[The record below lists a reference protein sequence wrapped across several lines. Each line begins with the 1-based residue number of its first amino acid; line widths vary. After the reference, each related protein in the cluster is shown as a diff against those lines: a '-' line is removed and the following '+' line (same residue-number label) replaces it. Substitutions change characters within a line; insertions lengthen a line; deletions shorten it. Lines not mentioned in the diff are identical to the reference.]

1 MSDFDQNQ
9 RNSAL
14 DQNGLQGA
22 IARFQQ
28 LPKNAQ
34 MGIIGL
40 FAVLFLILLS
50 RGGGDSAP
58 PPAVV
63 EREALVTQVDDRP
76 VPQGDGNGPFAPIQA
91 NSEQLRRGFVT
102 QQTVALQNLRDDL
115 REEAQRQRTEFEQRT
130 REMQNVQQR
139 LEQTLNTLNEQMR
152 LMEEANARQ
161 REEISRLAE
170 EARRQGLRAGAGA
183 GGQQGQVTRR
193 PKQRINQT
201 PLGGVGGVPNVGAN
215 QALLQGVLQT
225 TTGQTAGIA
234 NQGEVER
241 KPFIPP
247 LGFIKGT
254 LLNGVDAIA
263 DGGEATPSLVR
274 LHGIYKTAMNST
286 VILDGCF
293 MLVEFEGVISTERAR
308 GKPARMTCVY
318 PDRGAVTYDVA
329 GYVVDAEDGVEG
341 VPGVFFEGDSGR
353 IALSI
358 AAQFAAGLAGII
370 AENQQTT
377 VVGADGTAQRFLT
390 GSEARA
396 SIASGANS
404 ALSDLTDYLRQRAE
418 RVSPFIRIDA
428 TRRIH
433 VVLLSGTEL
442 RSEGDAWTL
451 LFDADKRG

>member
-1 MSDFDQNQ
+1 MSDNNQ
-9 RNSAL
+9 SPNGAL
-14 DQNGLQGA
+14 DQDGLRGA
-22 IARFQQ
+22 ISRFQQ

-34 MGIIGL
+34 IGVIALFGI
-40 FAVLFLILLS
+40 LFLILLG
-50 RGGGDSAP
+50 RGGGGDSAP

-63 EREALVTQVDDRP
+63 EKAPLVTQVDNTEAP
-76 VPQGDGNGPFAPIQA
+76 EGGDGFAPVKA

-115 REEAQRQRTEFEQRT
+115 RDEAQRQRREFEERT
-130 REMQNVQQR
+130 RDMQNVQQR

-152 LMEEANARQ
+152 MMEEANARQ

-170 EARRQGLRAGAGA
+170 EARRQGLRAGAGGTGA
-183 GGQQGQVTRR
+183 GGQVTRR

-201 PLGGVGGVPNVGAN
+201 PLGGVGGVPNVGSN

-225 TTGQTAGIA
+225 TTGRTAGIDG
-234 NQGEVER
+234 NGEDVER

-247 LGFIKGT
+247 LGFVKGT

-263 DGGEATPSLVR
+263 DGGEATPALVR

-286 VILDGCF
+286 VMLDGCF

-318 PDRGAVTYDVA
+318 PDRGAVAYDVA

-358 AAQFAAGLAGII
+358 AAQFASGLAGIV

-377 VVGADGTAQRFLT
+377 VTGSDGTTQQFLT
-390 GSEARA
+390 GSEGRA
-396 SIASGANS
+396 AVASGAND
-404 ALSDLTDYLRQRAE
+404 ALSDLTDYLRERAE

-428 TRRIH
+428 TRKIH

-451 LFDADKRG
+451 LFDADKKG

>member
-1 MSDFDQNQ
+1 MSDFEQNPRGGTDQGGLRTAVANFQ
-9 RNSAL
+9 R
-14 DQNGLQGA
+14 
-22 IARFQQ
+22 
-28 LPKNAQ
+28 LPKNGQ
-34 MGIIGL
+34 MAILGL
-40 FAVLFLILLS
+40 FAFMFLILLFRS
-50 RGGGDSAP
+50 GGHDSAP

-63 EREALVTQVDDRP
+63 ERAPLVTQVDDSAP
-76 VPQGDGNGPFAPIQA
+76 TPQDGEDPFAPVQT

-115 REEAQRQRTEFEQRT
+115 RDEAQRQRTEFEQRT
-130 REMQNVQQR
+130 KEMQGVQQR

-170 EARRQGLRAGAGA
+170 EARRQGLRAGAGTT
-183 GGQQGQVTRR
+183 GQQGQVTRR

-201 PLGGVGGVPNVGAN
+201 PLGSVGGAPNVGSN

-225 TTGQTAGIA
+225 TTGQTLGIDR
-234 NQGEVER
+234 QDDVER

-247 LGFIKGT
+247 LGFVKGT
-254 LLNGVDAIA
+254 LLNGIDAIA
-263 DGGEATPSLVR
+263 DGGEATPALVR

-308 GKPARMTCVY
+308 GKPARMTCIY

-358 AAQFAAGLAGII
+358 AAQFASGLAGIVS
-370 AENQQTT
+370 ENQQTT
-377 VVGADGTAQRFLT
+377 VTGADGNTQQFLT
-390 GSEARA
+390 GNEARA
-396 SIASGANS
+396 SIAGGAND
-404 ALSDLTDYLRQRAE
+404 ALSDLTDYLRERAE

-428 TRRIH
+428 TRKIH

-442 RSEGDAWTL
+442 RSEGNAWTL
-451 LFDADKRG
+451 LFDADKKG